1 MVAIRTV
8 TTKNKEGVLIFEEF
22 DSEIKPIK
30 VLDQVWLSVTNVPT
44 PLRAFLPLW
53 AVGSVVGATQK
64 VDMDHLRR
72 TGEVRILVAVF
83 DVKDIPKMADI
94 CVNRSIYRVYFNVE
108 EVVDDDPFNPED
120 DDLLGDDADTGRN
133 DESQRGMDGNGD
145 HHMADAPED
154 TTPQPEAPTGNQVGK
169 TTPVLSQ
176 QEAAL
181 VDEVIDKACD
191 ELLEEISIKVIVETD
206 GEDRPYSPPTEE
218 EYVRFRALVDSSKQ
232 MHTRPLECEV
242 TADSLDGSLP
252 AAASPFVVQEPVA
265 EEAPVAAAP
274 LFSDGIQYLT
284 VGDTDG
290 SILPGDDTLP
300 YSSVGSQAIPASPSS
315 TGGGQALPV
324 LSSAVGG
331 GKEVPASSSTVGVSQ
346 VPPAVSSLSDG
357 GQAPTPVATVSL
369 KTTTIRRS
377 ARNKDKADEHTLHK
391 TSLVAAKKNLEPGTS
406 FISFFRF
413 ACYFKPW

>member
-1 MVAIRTV
+1 MQEHGDKAFLVPFPSKVELDRMVAIRTI

-94 CVNRSIYRVYFNVE
+94 CINRSIYRVYFNVE

-154 TTPQPEAPTGNQVGK
+154 TTPQPEAPNDQQVGK
-169 TTPVLSQ
+169 TTPVISQ

-181 VDEVIDKACD
+181 IDEVLDKTC
-191 ELLEEISIKVIVETD
+191 
-206 GEDRPYSPPTEE
+206 
-218 EYVRFRALVDSSKQ
+218 
-232 MHTRPLECEV
+232 
-242 TADSLDGSLP
+242 
-252 AAASPFVVQEPVA
+252 
-265 EEAPVAAAP
+265 
-274 LFSDGIQYLT
+274 
-284 VGDTDG
+284 
-290 SILPGDDTLP
+290 
-300 YSSVGSQAIPASPSS
+300 
-315 TGGGQALPV
+315 
-324 LSSAVGG
+324 
-331 GKEVPASSSTVGVSQ
+331 
-346 VPPAVSSLSDG
+346 
-357 GQAPTPVATVSL
+357 
-369 KTTTIRRS
+369 
-377 ARNKDKADEHTLHK
+377 
-391 TSLVAAKKNLEPGTS
+391 
-406 FISFFRF
+406 
-413 ACYFKPW
+413 